1 MTDVRSD
8 GARSDK
14 GGRALMAQMKKRG
27 GRGDRSPLGT
37 WFWDIDRML
46 LALTAAL
53 IAIGLISVA
62 AASPAT
68 AARYSGEHH
77 KIAPL
82 YYFWRQVM
90 WVGVS
95 LPVLVVTS
103 MLPVAQARRLAVIGA
118 GILIVLLALTPVV
131 GVEVNGARRWIG
143 GGFAQFQPSEFL
155 KPMFIVTT
163 AWLLSLKAKEP
174 EFPTV
179 LVTGAMTGGVAVLLM
194 LQPDFGQTVI
204 FCSVWL
210 ALLVV
215 AGTPTRV
222 LAGILGMVP
231 VGLVCAYLFYGTAR
245 SRIDAFLFPNVEGEG
260 AADHFQVDA
269 AHRTLTSGG
278 WTGTGPG
285 AGSAK
290 FGLPEAH
297 TDYIFSVIGEEFGLI
312 ACSVVAVVFLAI
324 VVRVFVKLLDEQD
337 EFKLLAAAGLAT
349 QFGAQALVSMAV
361 NTGLAPSKGMT
372 LPFISYGGS
381 SMIALSIGMGLL
393 LAFTRRNPFLTRSP
407 YVVRWSGE

>member
-1 MTDVRSD
+1 MTDARATDAVDAKRS
-8 GARSDK
+8 AR
-14 GGRALMAQMKKRG
+14 LIAQMKKRG

-46 LALTAAL
+46 LLLTLCL
-53 IAIGLISVA
+53 IAIGLIAVA

-68 AARYSGEHH
+68 AVRYSGEHH
-77 KIAPL
+77 KLTPL

-95 LPVLVVTS
+95 LPVLFGVS
-103 MLPVAQARRLAVIGA
+103 MLPVPVARRLALTGA
-118 GILIVLLALTPVV
+118 GVLVVLLALTPLI
-131 GVEVNGARRWIG
+131 GVNVNGAKRWIG
-143 GGFAQFQPSEFL
+143 YGFAQFQPSEFL
-155 KPMFIVTT
+155 KPMFIVTV
-163 AWLLSLKAKEP
+163 AWLLSLKGKDESL
-174 EFPTV
+174 PTV
-179 LVTGAMTGGVAVLLM
+179 LITGALTGGIAVLLM

-204 FCSVWL
+204 FCTVWM
-210 ALLVV
+210 ALLMI
-215 AGTPTRV
+215 AGTPMRV
-222 LAGILGMVP
+222 LGAIVGMVP
-231 VGLVCAYLFYGTAR
+231 VGLVAAYLFYGTAR
-245 SRIDAFLFPNVEGEG
+245 ARIDAFLFPDVEGEG

-269 AHRTLTSGG
+269 AHRTLTAGG

-285 AGSAK
+285 GGSAK

-312 ACSVVAVVFLAI
+312 ACMIIALVFLAI

-337 EFKLLAAAGLAT
+337 EFKLLAASGLAV